1 MGSKIKIRKRRRRT
15 MKGGSA
21 NDVKANALKANPL
34 LPNDV
39 KANPHLPNKANSLK
53 ADKVNALVPKS
64 NPPVTTPEKADLV
77 EKSKAVNDA
86 EKKVEVLQTEL
97 TAKNADVAE
106 LKKKL
111 EIAQTEL
118 KKKQTE
124 FEEAKKKAGVSGS
137 CSVM

>member
-1 MGSKIKIRKRRRRT
+1 M
-15 MKGGSA
+15 
-21 NDVKANALKANPL
+21 
-34 LPNDV
+34 
-39 KANPHLPNKANSLK
+39 
-53 ADKVNALVPKS
+53 
-64 NPPVTTPEKADLV
+64 
-77 EKSKAVNDA
+77 NDA